1 VFFVSNNARKKS
13 HEYAEKMRGMGYA
26 SPKEDH
32 IYGSAKILAQ
42 CIPKDVRK
50 VFLVGMKS
58 LREELEEKGI
68 TVLGGD
74 QDYAEK
80 MPKAGMT
87 EWFENFEVDKEV
99 GAVVV
104 GMDTSFNYEKL
115 CIASL
120 YL

>member
-1 VFFVSNNARKKS
+1 
-13 HEYAEKMRGMGYA
+13 M
-26 SPKEDH
+26 
-32 IYGSAKILAQ
+32 AQ